1 LGLAGRFAG
10 LPVGGEVLETRHDR
24 RPKMALHW
32 ALRQMDAAQYAQ
44 RGGIEW
50 FAPNQMGARKVTR
63 WLPG

>member
-1 LGLAGRFAG
+1 
-10 LPVGGEVLETRHDR
+10 
-24 RPKMALHW
+24 MALHW